1 MSIPLV
7 EFTPAGSKNEP
18 WAGQE
23 LTTSDVTACVAY
35 LEKVAMLTFLA
46 RTRIVETT
54 VREWLQE
61 HRKGTSTTRMEF
73 DEAVRL
79 MMQGRWQ

>member
-1 MSIPLV
+1 
-7 EFTPAGSKNEP
+7 
-18 WAGQE
+18 
-23 LTTSDVTACVAY
+23 
-35 LEKVAMLTFLA
+35 MLTFLA

-79 MMQGRWQ
+79 MMQGRWDS